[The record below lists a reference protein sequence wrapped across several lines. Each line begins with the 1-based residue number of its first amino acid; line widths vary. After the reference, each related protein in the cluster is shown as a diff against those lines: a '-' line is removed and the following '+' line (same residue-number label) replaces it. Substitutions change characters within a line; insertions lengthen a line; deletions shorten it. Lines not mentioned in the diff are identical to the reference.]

1 MLKKTAY
8 QIFDVAAAP
17 QLSCLI
23 KKMVGMQQI
32 KVLKVLTLFYFLNDH
47 LLVILNVDTSK
58 KIKAECLKARESWKT
73 SAKIPNRLN
82 DAQHR
87 WLRRILQV
95 SYQDHVTN

>member
-32 KVLKVLTLFYFLNDH
+32 KYLSTKSLDSFLLF
-47 LLVILNVDTSK
+47 K
-58 KIKAECLKARESWKT
+58 
-73 SAKIPNRLN
+73 
-82 DAQHR
+82 
-87 WLRRILQV
+87 
-95 SYQDHVTN
+95 

>member
-32 KVLKVLTLFYFLNDH
+32 KVLHLSTKSLDSFLLF
-47 LLVILNVDTSK
+47 K
-58 KIKAECLKARESWKT
+58 
-73 SAKIPNRLN
+73 
-82 DAQHR
+82 
-87 WLRRILQV
+87 
-95 SYQDHVTN
+95 